1 MEKKISL
8 DLANHYYY
16 IKLVCAE
23 PQALFNSVF
32 AYQFFI
38 TTLNPHD
45 KLSVLGYCLLPNSV
59 HLLVKSD
66 TQPSTWLEPLLMRYN
81 QWQQDVTGK
90 TGYVF
95 DDDQQAQLLI
105 QPKFLPKALRYLH
118 RLPIQHKLCASP
130 EQYLYTSYH
139 DYTGNS
145 KTGSYTHTVLAM
157 LSPHNSQR
165 VRKFIDYTMDA
176 SPLTFDMEM
185 GNHIFY
191 QALADDHFIAKALS
205 QYTAIATEEDEQ
217 HQDKWDQCIHT
228 LKVITGQSEE
238 TLLGVSRHHGLPDA
252 HYLLAWL
259 FLKIAKGP
267 NYFAAK
273 QLKVDNTTLQLN
285 VKSISLHHPQA
296 YLRYIANFWQAS

>member
-16 IKLVCAE
+16 IKIVSAE
-23 PQALFNSVF
+23 SQVLFSSVF

-38 TTLNPHD
+38 DTLN
-45 KLSVLGYCLLPNSV
+45 KQTNISLLGYALLPSSL
-59 HLLVKSD
+59 HILVKSD
-66 TQPSTWLEPLLMRYN
+66 TQPSQWLEPMLMVYN

-95 DDDQQAQLLI
+95 NDDLQVQLLL
-105 QPKFLPKALRYLH
+105 QPKYLNKALRYIH
-118 RLPIQHKLCASP
+118 RLPVQFKVCSLP

-139 DYTGNS
+139 DYTGMAR
-145 KTGSYTHTVLAM
+145 TGVYTHTALSI

-165 VRKFIDYTMDA
+165 VRKFIDYTADNH
-176 SPLTFDMEM
+176 PLSFSMEN
-185 GNHIFY
+185 GIHPFY
-191 QALADDHFIAKALS
+191 RAHADDNYIAKALS
-205 QYTAIATEEDEQ
+205 DYSKTTTTKDAQYQAT
-217 HQDKWDQCIHT
+217 WTQCIDT
-228 LKVITGQSEE
+228 LKTATGQSED
-238 TLLGVSRHHGLPDA
+238 TLLGISRHHALPDA

-267 NYFAAK
+267 AYFAAK

-296 YLRYIANFWQAS
+296 YLRYIANFWQTS